1 MTKKTPKSKAKRKS
15 TIQETRRFCNM
26 PIVKDRAPRPGH
38 NLMTEEMIILIAK
51 KWVNGTKLTFY
62 FFDKASDGSTINI
75 NGQMTFVPWKGTK
88 QEKDAV
94 RAEFKTWK
102 DVGIGLEFEEV
113 QNREDAHIR
122 IGFMDNDGSW
132 SYVGRDLWNIPKEE
146 RTMNFGWDIINDP
159 DTILHE
165 IGHALGFPHEHQNP
179 LAGIVWNE
187 TQVVAQLSGPP
198 NNWDIQKIRHNVLDK
213 KSADEIQGSGLDEDS
228 IMMYPMPG
236 SWIIA
241 PPELTDGIDPAPGL
255 SNRDK
260 VWVKK
265 FYPQLHDDAI
275 EELELFKT
283 TLMEIE
289 PEGQQN
295 YIFTPPNTRDYEIR
309 TFGMMDT
316 VMILYEL
323 DESNEIYLAGDDD
336 SGSELNSKITIKLVK
351 DRKYIVRIRLY
362 SKTGSGNTSVMVF

>member
-1 MTKKTPKSKAKRKS
+1 MAKKANPSKSKKITTK
-15 TIQETRRFCNM
+15 QKKQHFCNM

-38 NLMTEEMIILIAK
+38 NPMVEEMIILIAK
-51 KWVNGTKLTFY
+51 KWVNGTNLTYY
-62 FFDKASDGSTINI
+62 FFDKETDGSNVNI
-75 NGQMTFVPWKGTK
+75 SGQVTFVRWKGTNRD
-88 QEKDAV
+88 KDAV
-94 RAEFKTWK
+94 RAEFKTWN

-113 QNREDAHIR
+113 QNREDALIR

-146 RTMNFGWDIINDP
+146 RTMNFGWDIINDA

-187 TQVVAQLSGPP
+187 SNVVAQLSGPP
-198 NNWDIQKIRHNVLDK
+198 NNWDLDTIRHNVLDK

-236 SWIIA
+236 NWIEA
-241 PPELTDGIDPAPGL
+241 PPELTDGISPAPGL
-255 SNRDK
+255 SDRDK
-260 VWVKK
+260 EWVKK
-265 FYPQLHDDAI
+265 FYPIMPSDAI

-283 TLMEIE
+283 TLMEIQ

-295 YIFTPPNTRDYEIR
+295 YLFVPTITRDYEIR
-309 TFGMMDT
+309 TFGIMDT
-316 VMILYEL
+316 VMVLYEL
-323 DESNEIYLAGDDD
+323 DGSSEIYLAGDDD
-336 SGSELNSKITIKLVK
+336 SGSELNSKIIIRLVK
-351 DRKYIVRIRLY
+351 DRQYIIRIRLY
-362 SKTGSGNTSVMVF
+362 SKTGSGHTSVMVF